1 MDNIKLHWTGDA
13 ELTSEASQR
22 IVEDTSK
29 QAFVVLKDGKTF
41 VVTGGEV
48 SSHSGS
54 HSLELVSIIPAM
66 NKASL
71 GDKEF
76 MADHGVSYPYMAGA
90 MANGIASEELVIA
103 LGKRGYLGSFGSGG
117 LRPERIEKAII
128 KIKTSLGDGPYC
140 FNLLHSPGTGS
151 LERQTIDLFLKHGVR
166 TVEAAA
172 FISLSPEIV
181 YYRLKGIEKNAD
193 GSIVCK
199 NKIIAKVSRIEVA
212 SRFMEPAPQKI
223 VDKLLAD
230 GDISE
235 EQALLSQ
242 KVPMADDITVEAD
255 SGGHTDN
262 RPLVSLVPFIISA
275 RDEMQKKH
283 RYEKPIRI
291 GAAGGIST
299 PLSALSAFMM
309 GAAYVVS
316 GSVNQS
322 CVEAGTSIKT
332 KSILANASM
341 ADVTMAPA
349 ADMFESGG
357 KVQVLKKGTMFPM
370 IARNLYELYSKHS
383 SIDDLSTQ
391 DKKKLETRVFKQSME
406 SVWNS
411 TRDYWARTDLN
422 ILNKIEKNEK
432 VKMAMIFRWYLGQS
446 SRWAIEGSA
455 DRMMDMQIWCG
466 QSMGAFN
473 AWAKGGPF
481 EMSENRKVADIADAI
496 MEECIVEYRKQMRRG

>member
-1 MDNIKLHWTGDA
+1 M
-13 ELTSEASQR
+13 
-22 IVEDTSK
+22 
-29 QAFVVLKDGKTF
+29 
-41 VVTGGEV
+41 
-48 SSHSGS
+48 
-54 HSLELVSIIPAM
+54 
-66 NKASL
+66 
-71 GDKEF
+71 
-76 MADHGVSYPYMAGA
+76 
-90 MANGIASEELVIA
+90 
-103 LGKRGYLGSFGSGG
+103 
-117 LRPERIEKAII
+117 
-128 KIKTSLGDGPYC
+128 
-140 FNLLHSPGTGS
+140 
-151 LERQTIDLFLKHGVR
+151 
-166 TVEAAA
+166 
-172 FISLSPEIV
+172 FI
-181 YYRLKGIEKNAD
+181 
-193 GSIVCK
+193 
-199 NKIIAKVSRIEVA
+199 
-212 SRFMEPAPQKI
+212 
-223 VDKLLAD
+223 
-230 GDISE
+230 
-235 EQALLSQ
+235 
-242 KVPMADDITVEAD
+242 
-255 SGGHTDN
+255 
-262 RPLVSLVPFIISA
+262 
-275 RDEMQKKH
+275 
-283 RYEKPIRI
+283 
-291 GAAGGIST
+291 
-299 PLSALSAFMM
+299 
-309 GAAYVVS
+309 S

-496 MEECIVEYRKQMRRG
+496 MEECIVEYRKQLRRG